1 MLRTI
6 AHLVRRAAGVLPVGV
21 MLLSPEVVLTAT
33 ALLLWAPRPV
43 TAAPVCVGDCSEDG
57 RVTVDEVLTMVNAAL
72 GLVDVST
79 CMPSDPDSSGTVTID
94 EILAGVNHALNGCST
109 AATPTPTPTG
119 GSHSY
124 VGDYNGT
131 AGSYGVRFHVDADG
145 TANGFLD
152 FLTPDAAAVAA
163 TRWQSAVVS
172 ASYAA
177 SGDANLATGDYQLDG
192 TFFGNPF
199 DFKGRLPASPD
210 TTGTLRVTVFGETSE
225 GTLNAGTAAP
235 SPTATPTPGCDSANM
250 QMTFSG
256 ISTDF
261 NGTASSFAITR
272 MNTAIEQK
280 APDYIGGL
288 HEVYNSTFIGTDCT
302 QPRNIRI
309 DIFEVPGGL
318 AAGQAFPASQG
329 GGSEAGAIVY
339 YGQEAP
345 GGDKVWSSSAGTVFI
360 DAVTGSVVTL
370 RVVGAAMTVPAGA
383 AGGSFTLD
391 VSGQV
396 KTFTRQQ

>member
-6 AHLVRRAAGVLPVGV
+6 GHSVRRAAVV
-21 MLLSPEVVLTAT
+21 MFLSPKAVLAAT
-33 ALLLWAPRPV
+33 ALLLLALRPG

-72 GLVDVST
+72 GLVHVST

-131 AGSYGVRFHVDADG
+131 AGSYGVRFHVAADG

-152 FLTPDAAAVAA
+152 FLTPDAAVVAA
-163 TRWQSAVVS
+163 IKWQSATVS

-177 SGDANLATGDYQLDG
+177 SGHVLATGDYQLAG

-199 DFKGRLPASPD
+199 DFKGQLPASPD
-210 TTGTLRVTVFGETSE
+210 TTGSLSVTVFGETSE

-235 SPTATPTPGCDSANM
+235 SPTATPTPGCDSANLE
-250 QMTFSG
+250 MTFSG
-256 ISTDF
+256 VSADF
-261 NGTASSFAITR
+261 NGTASSFAVTR
-272 MNTAIEQK
+272 MDTAIEQK
-280 APDYIGGL
+280 APDFIAGL

-318 AAGQAFPASQG
+318 AAGQSFPASQG
-329 GGSEAGAIVY
+329 GGSEGEPSSTTDKRRRAETA
-339 YGQEAP
+339 YGRRAP
-345 GGDKVWSSSAGTVFI
+345 ARCSSMPST
-360 DAVTGSVVTL
+360 
-370 RVVGAAMTVPAGA
+370 AA
-383 AGGSFTLD
+383 S
-391 VSGQV
+391 
-396 KTFTRQQ
+396 

>member
-1 MLRTI
+1 MGTI
-6 AHLVRRAAGVLPVGV
+6 GHSVRRAAVVMFHSPKAVLA
-21 MLLSPEVVLTAT
+21 AT
-33 ALLLWAPRPV
+33 ALLLLALQPV
-43 TAAPVCVGDCSEDG
+43 TAVAVCVGDCSEDG

-72 GLVDVST
+72 GLVHVST
-79 CMPSDPDSSGTVTID
+79 CLPSDPDSNGTVTID
-94 EILAGVNHALNGCST
+94 EILAGVSNALNGCST

-131 AGSYGVRFHVDADG
+131 AGSYGVRFHVAANG
-145 TANGFLD
+145 TASGFLD
-152 FLTPDAAAVAA
+152 FLTSDAASVAA
-163 TRWQSAVVS
+163 SRWQRAAAS

-177 SGDANLATGDYQLDG
+177 SGSANLVTGAYQLDG

-199 DFKGRLPASPD
+199 HLGGQLPASPD
-210 TTGTLRVTVFGETSE
+210 ATGTLTVSIPILGVNAE

-235 SPTATPTPGCDSANM
+235 AATATPTPGCDSANL

-256 ISTDF
+256 VSADF
-261 NGTASSFAITR
+261 NGTASSFAVTR
-272 MNTAIEQK
+272 VTTAIEQK
-280 APDYIGGL
+280 APDFIAGL

-318 AAGQAFPASQG
+318 AAGQSFPASQD

-339 YGQEAP
+339 YGQETP

-360 DAVTGSVVTL
+360 DAINGSVVTL
-370 RVVGAAMTVPAGA
+370 RVVGAAMTVPAGTA
-383 AGGSFTLD
+383 AGSFTLD

-396 KTFTRQQ
+396 NTFTRQP